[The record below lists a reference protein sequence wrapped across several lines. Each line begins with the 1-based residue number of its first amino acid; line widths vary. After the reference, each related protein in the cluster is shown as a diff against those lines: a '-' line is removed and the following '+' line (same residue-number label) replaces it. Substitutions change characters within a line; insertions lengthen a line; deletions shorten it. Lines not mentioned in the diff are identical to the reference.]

1 MVLWIMFPASFSF
14 LDLDF
19 LRKDTMHSISVL
31 IINKVVNFLSILLDQ
46 IKLRPVAKTIL
57 NTKLYALCNKILNIK
72 KFLEEISIEY

>member
-1 MVLWIMFPASFSF
+1 MFPASFSF

-57 NTKLYALCNKILNIK
+57 NTKLSALCNKILNINI
-72 KFLEEISIEY
+72 FLEEISLEY